1 MVRTYYD
8 VLEVEPSASTAE
20 IEAAYRERLK
30 ETHPDVTDDPDAT
43 DTVQEVID
51 ARDVL
56 TDEAERARYDRLG
69 HEAYVSG
76 DPTGGVSSNSSDPAR
91 QTAGRTRS
99 GDADRGQAESDSPGV
114 GESTRRRHRSRATR
128 QRSSSSAQPG
138 TSGDASR
145 EKSTVSANG
154 GTAWASESVPG
165 PGETVSPSEP
175 NAVRWSRLFP
185 TSQSV
190 VLLLAAFVC
199 YPPFVLFSVYPP
211 FPTVFNLIVAA
222 CTIALAGY
230 LVSLPEVG
238 VVVFG
243 FWGLVTAGAMVSGAL
258 GVLTIPGI
266 LAITATWLPLGLSI
280 VVFRLVR
287 Y

>member
-8 VLEVEPSASTAE
+8 VLGVEESASTAE

-43 DTVQEVID
+43 DTVQNVID

-76 DPTGGVSSNSSDPAR
+76 NPTGGISKSRDS
-91 QTAGRTRS
+91 TRS
-99 GDADRGQAESDSPGV
+99 TANRTQPDDADFGPSESTSSSG
-114 GESTRRRHRSRATR
+114 GESTRRRQATHAAR
-128 QRSSSSAQPG
+128 QRTSA
-138 TSGDASR
+138 
-145 EKSTVSANG
+145 ST
-154 GTAWASESVPG
+154 
-165 PGETVSPSEP
+165 PSEP
-175 NAVRWSRLFP
+175 SRDADRRQSTGGPNAGHAWANGAGGTVAQPSDPNTVRWSRLFP

-222 CTIALAGY
+222 CTLALAGY

-243 FWGLVTAGAMVSGAL
+243 FWGLATAGAMVSGSL
-258 GVLTIPGI
+258 GVLTLSGV
-266 LAITATWLPLGLSI
+266 LAMTATWIPLGLSV

>member
-8 VLEVEPSASTAE
+8 VLGVEESASTAE
-20 IEAAYRERLK
+20 IETAYRDRLK

-43 DTVQEVID
+43 DAVQVVID

-76 DPTGGVSSNSSDPAR
+76 DPTRSVSKSSDSTGPTASRTRSDDTDFGQSERTSTSGGESGRRR
-91 QTAGRTRS
+91 QTAHTGRERTPGSPPSERPR
-99 GDADRGQAESDSPGV
+99 DADR
-114 GESTRRRHRSRATR
+114 R
-128 QRSSSSAQPG
+128 QSAGGADAGHAWANGAGGTVAQP
-138 TSGDASR
+138 SD
-145 EKSTVSANG
+145 
-154 GTAWASESVPG
+154 
-165 PGETVSPSEP
+165 P

-185 TSQSV
+185 TGQSV

-222 CTIALAGY
+222 CTLVLAGY

-243 FWGLVTAGAMVSGAL
+243 FWGLVTAGAMVSGSL
-258 GVLTIPGI
+258 GVLTLPGV
-266 LAITATWLPLGLSI
+266 LAMTATWIPFGLSV

>member
-8 VLEVEPSASTAE
+8 VLGVERSASTAE
-20 IEAAYRERLK
+20 IESAYRERLK
-30 ETHPDVTDDPDAT
+30 ETHPDVTDDTDAT
-43 DTVQEVID
+43 ETVQTVID

-76 DPTGGVSSNSSDPAR
+76 DPT
-91 QTAGRTRS
+91 
-99 GDADRGQAESDSPGV
+99 
-114 GESTRRRHRSRATR
+114 
-128 QRSSSSAQPG
+128 
-138 TSGDASR
+138 
-145 EKSTVSANG
+145 
-154 GTAWASESVPG
+154 
-165 PGETVSPSEP
+165 ETVSPRSGRSTDGTTAKAASTQSTHSRSSGDSTAVGEDARTRTRSRAARTGTPGRTEAEREWASGSGDAVAQPSDP

-185 TSQSV
+185 PSQSV

-211 FPTVFNLIVAA
+211 FPIAFNLIVAV
-222 CTIALAGY
+222 CTLLLVGY
-230 LVSLPEVG
+230 LISLPEVG
-238 VVVFG
+238 IPVFG
-243 FWGLVTAGAMVSGAL
+243 FWGAVTAGAVLAGHL
-258 GVLTIPGI
+258 GVVTLPGV
-266 LAITATWLPLGLSI
+266 LAMTATWLPLGLSI